1 MADDIMLPMLQVPT
15 FIIIQVYLLL
25 FLFDGA
31 FARNGWESQKED
43 IRQTLLSGN
52 NENSWHREVYLKYE
66 SDTPTFSLEEKC
78 VILSDIDKD
87 ECWKLTFDYNGKR
100 RELIYYHHQNFYDVW
115 PDNIKD
121 INHLFSIGA
130 TFEYLTEP
138 KLKEMLKTR
147 CTGYLYD
154 QVTP

>member
-1 MADDIMLPMLQVPT
+1 MNPN
-15 FIIIQVYLLL
+15 YRHRHS
-25 FLFDGA
+25 FLC
-31 FARNGWESQKED
+31 K
-43 IRQTLLSGN
+43 I
-52 NENSWHREVYLKYE
+52 H
-66 SDTPTFSLEEKC
+66 
-78 VILSDIDKD
+78 
-87 ECWKLTFDYNGKR
+87 
-100 RELIYYHHQNFYDVW
+100 IYYHHQNFYDVW